1 MLLYLGGFLLRR
13 EPDSLNSLGLA
24 ALVILF
30 ANPFA
35 AADLGMLL
43 SFSAT
48 AGILLLQ
55 KPFARVLER
64 PAQHMPAGLL
74 RKACKGVAELL
85 AVTLAAIVFT
95 LPVSILSFGQVSL
108 IAPLAN
114 LLFVNAGG
122 AAMLC
127 AGLCAALS
135 HAWIFSFLAYPFALI
150 GGLLSQYLLGGTALL
165 SKLPFASVSLEPG
178 ASALWLAGTVVLLAI
193 VLLDR
198 NRTQHLARL
207 AGLCSAFALLA
218 GVFAYTLMGRNLT
231 AITMADVGNGTA
243 IVLTRGR
250 RAAVIGCGGDYDAAA
265 QVSAVLQSQNV
276 TALDLL
282 FLPRAAQT
290 EASAAGQLLE
300 SIPAQTVV
308 CAEAVDGLPNG
319 THAVVAGVG
328 RVRLWGDVTLEYITQ
343 GALSCALL
351 EIGTQRFFFSFC
363 PGGELSRLPEGWSS
377 APVAFCR
384 VQEPEGLH
392 AGVTLF
398 SGEGDRVW
406 NTARAHAQNGRKAF
420 ATGGKGALRIR
431 ADGAKTL
438 DIKRLP

>member
-1 MLLYLGGFLLRR
+1 MLF
-13 EPDSLNSLGLA
+13 
-24 ALVILF
+24 
-30 ANPFA
+30 
-35 AADLGMLL
+35 
-43 SFSAT
+43 
-48 AGILLLQ
+48 
-55 KPFARVLER
+55 
-64 PAQHMPAGLL
+64 
-74 RKACKGVAELL
+74 
-85 AVTLAAIVFT
+85 
-95 LPVSILSFGQVSL
+95 
-108 IAPLAN
+108 
-114 LLFVNAGG
+114 
-122 AAMLC
+122 
-127 AGLCAALS
+127 
-135 HAWIFSFLAYPFALI
+135 
-150 GGLLSQYLLGGTALL
+150 
-165 SKLPFASVSLEPG
+165 
-178 ASALWLAGTVVLLAI
+178 AI

-207 AGLCSAFALLA
+207 AALCSAFALLA
-218 GVFAYTLMGRNLT
+218 GVFAYILMGRNLT

-351 EIGTQRFFFSFC
+351 EIGTQRFFLSFC

-384 VQEPEGLH
+384 AQEPEGLH